1 MSTGLSSPSSSSNS
15 SSSSKGG
22 GRKRS
27 REGVTLGDSKG
38 KISLVYGDTFGGR
51 NLRLMEAPAD
61 VVSYISAGNDIN
73 LIGPIE
79 KGGDVVLCTGDKT
92 FSIKKV
98 ETSNHLFL
106 VPPSTSTE
114 GEFVLE
120 SSIKDYYEVKP
131 AEGRTDKLAEILKNS
146 LYEGKGASEEE
157 MVDEKDLLT
166 RTQLEEQIQASA
178 QELHD
183 ALEALGV
190 VEVRG
195 KMRLLDE
202 NLRRSS
208 TRELLDTIMIQRWD
222 MSKIEENECRK
233 SMPDTDEI
241 YLRHSLYTLGT
252 AVVDGMV
259 DSDGKV
265 WSLDKDKVAKATAHI
280 LFQNQKGGNS
290 AIWPADDFVGEWSS
304 RTPDSS
310 SGGAALSGPDRAL
323 LAGIAVQVGDGYRYA
338 PAEQVNLLP
347 KAEERF
353 KHMASIKQKYS
364 QEEIAPY
371 CTGLFGSAGQPR
383 SIAELLLKHSKFL
396 DNLYILRT

>member
-1 MSTGLSSPSSSSNS
+1 MPLLALRP
-15 SSSSKGG
+15 
-22 GRKRS
+22 
-27 REGVTLGDSKG
+27 EPEAVAPTLDPGWQE
-38 KISLVYGDTFGGR
+38 IV
-51 NLRLMEAPAD
+51 E
-61 VVSYISAGNDIN
+61 
-73 LIGPIE
+73 LIIE

-166 RTQLEEQIQASA
+166 RAQLEEQIQASA

-190 VEVRG
+190 VEVGG
-195 KMRLLDE
+195 KMRLLDD
-202 NLRRSS
+202 NLMRSAS
-208 TRELLDTIMIQRWD
+208 RELLDTIMIQRWD
-222 MSKIEENECRK
+222 MNKIEENECGK

-241 YLRHSLYTLGT
+241 YCVFAIHRNAG
-252 AVVDGMV
+252 GWNG

-265 WSLDKDKVAKATAHI
+265 WSLDKDKVAKATIFYSEPEGRQFGHM
-280 LFQNQKGGNS
+280 
-290 AIWPADDFVGEWSS
+290 AIDDFVGEWSS
-304 RTPDSS
+304 
-310 SGGAALSGPDRAL
+310 
-323 LAGIAVQVGDGYRYA
+323 
-338 PAEQVNLLP
+338 
-347 KAEERF
+347 
-353 KHMASIKQKYS
+353 YS
-364 QEEIAPY
+364 
-371 CTGLFGSAGQPR
+371 
-383 SIAELLLKHSKFL
+383 
-396 DNLYILRT
+396 

>member
-1 MSTGLSSPSSSSNS
+1 MSQGSSSS

-22 GRKRS
+22 SRKRN
-27 REGVTLGDSKG
+27 REGVALGDSKG
-38 KISLVYGDTFGGR
+38 KISLVYGDSFGSR
-51 NLRLMEAPAD
+51 DLRLMEAPAD
-61 VVSYISAGNDIN
+61 VVSYMTAGNDIN
-73 LIGPIE
+73 LIGPID
-79 KGGDVVLCTGDKT
+79 KGGDVVLCTGNKT

-114 GEFVLE
+114 GEFTLE

-131 AEGRTDKLAEILKNS
+131 MEGRTDKLSTILKNS

-157 MVDEKDLLT
+157 MVDEKELLT
-166 RTQLEEQIQASA
+166 RAQLEEQVQASLG
-178 QELHD
+178 ELND

-190 VEVRG
+190 VEVGG
-195 KMRLLDE
+195 KMRLLDD
-202 NLRRSS
+202 NLRRSA

-222 MSKIEENECRK
+222 MNKIDEGECRK
-233 SMPDTDEI
+233 NMPDTDEI
-241 YLRHSLYTLGT
+241 YLSHALYSLGK
-252 AVVDGMV
+252 AVGDGMGEG
-259 DSDGKV
+259 DGKV
-265 WSLDKDKVAKATAHI
+265 WSLNKDKVAKATAHI

-290 AIWPADDFVGEWSS
+290 AVWPADDFVGEWSS
-304 RTPDSS
+304 RTPDSGA
-310 SGGAALSGPDRAL
+310 GGAALSGPDRAL
-323 LAGIAVQVGDGYRYA
+323 LAGIAVQVGGGYRYA

-347 KAEERF
+347 KAEVRF
-353 KHMASIKQKYS
+353 KHLASIKQKYA

-396 DNLYILRT
+396 DNLYILKT